1 MISNSTDRSNKV
13 DEIAA
18 MNESNKAVMERL
30 KRNEQPTPSGD
41 YDEPGPAPMATL
53 LVPGREGFDSWNF
66 RKDVYMKIK
75 AYSRDFNENITD
87 QRIDKAKAHRK
98 ITVDN

>member
-18 MNESNKAVMERL
+18 MTESNKAVMERL

-41 YDEPGPAPMATL
+41 YDDPGPAPMATL
-53 LVPGREGFDSWNF
+53 LVPG
-66 RKDVYMKIK
+66 
-75 AYSRDFNENITD
+75 
-87 QRIDKAKAHRK
+87 
-98 ITVDN
+98 